1 MFEFDPEK
9 SKSNEE
15 KHGINFI
22 EAQALFDDIDILIIS
37 SRDVID
43 GEERDLNIGKIYGT
57 CWAAITTRRGDK
69 TRIISV
75 RKATKREI
83 RAYEN

>member
-1 MFEFDPEK
+1 M
-9 SKSNEE
+9 
-15 KHGINFI
+15 
-22 EAQALFDDIDILIIS
+22 IS

-57 CWAAITTRRGDK
+57 YWTAITTHRGDK

-75 RKATKREI
+75 LKATKREI